1 MKVYVVNLIEDDEFL
16 LIGVFADEE
25 KIKPAVLDYCATQK
39 LEVWFFDGITEK
51 LKTLPN
57 GHNGHCITVQCVP
70 MDCYVRIEVTTL

>member
-51 LKTLPN
+51 LKTLADGN
-57 GHNGHCITVQCVP
+57 TITVQCVP